1 MRRAREIIGLPVL
14 NLKSGD
20 SIGWV
25 QDVVFDSEGQRV
37 SGMLLENGHI
47 FHSEKG
53 LPRSAIAAVGKD
65 ALTVKDNVV
74 QEIPGIKWSEKVG
87 NQVFTQGGEA
97 KGTIQDV
104 FLDDS
109 ADCIVGF
116 EVSDGLF
123 SDLIQGRGAILQ
135 ENVMVDGKD
144 VLIVE
149 DQVSPWD
156 HHGKEGGSLS

>member
-1 MRRAREIIGLPVL
+1 MRRARELIGLPVL

-20 SIGWV
+20 AIGWI
-25 QDVVFDSEGQRV
+25 QDVVFDSEAHKV

-47 FHSEKG
+47 FHSGKG

-65 ALTVKDNVV
+65 ALTVKDNLV
-74 QEIPGIKWSEKVG
+74 QDIKGVKWSEKVG
-87 NQVFTQGGEA
+87 NQVFTQAGEA

-109 ADCIVGF
+109 ADSIVGF

-135 ENVMVDGKD
+135 ENIMVDGKD

-156 HHGKEGGSLS
+156 HAKEGGSLS

>member
-1 MRRAREIIGLPVL
+1 MRRARDIIGLPIL

-25 QDVVFDSEGQRV
+25 QDVVFDLKDQKV
-37 SGMLLENGHI
+37 NGMILENGHL
-47 FHSEKG
+47 FRSTKG
-53 LPRSAIAAVGKD
+53 LPRSAIDAVGKD
-65 ALTVKDNVV
+65 ALIVKDNIV
-74 QEIPGIKWSEKVG
+74 QDIIGIKWSEKVG
-87 NQVFTQGGEA
+87 NQVFSQGGEA

-109 ADCIVGF
+109 ADRIVGF

-123 SDLIQGRGAILQ
+123 SDVLQGRGAIFQ

-144 VLIVE
+144 VLIVD

-156 HHGKEGGSLS
+156 HDKEGGTLS

>member
-1 MRRAREIIGLPVL
+1 MRRARDLIGLPVL
-14 NLKSGD
+14 DLKSGNA
-20 SIGWV
+20 IGWI
-25 QDVVFDSEGQRV
+25 QDVVFDSTAQRV
-37 SGMLLENGHI
+37 SGLLLENGHI
-47 FHSEKG
+47 FRTGKG
-53 LPRSAIAAVGKD
+53 LPRSMVAAVGKD

-74 QEIPGIKWSEKVG
+74 QDIKGIKWTEKVG
-87 NQVFTQGGEA
+87 NQIFTQGGEA

-109 ADCIVGF
+109 AESIVGF

-135 ENVMVDGKD
+135 ENVMIDGKD

-149 DQVSPWD
+149 DHISPWD
-156 HHGKEGGSLS
+156 HREGGSLS

>member
-1 MRRAREIIGLPVL
+1 MRRTREIVGLPVL

-20 SIGWV
+20 QIGWV
-25 QDVVFDSEGQRV
+25 QDVVFDEDNRKI
-37 SGMLLENGHI
+37 SGVLLESAHI
-47 FHSEKG
+47 FHSNKG
-53 LPRSAIAAVGKD
+53 IPREYVAAVGKD
-65 ALTVKDNVV
+65 ALTISDHVV
-74 QEIPGIKWSEKVG
+74 QEVLGVKWSEKVG

-97 KGTIQDV
+97 KGTIEDV

-109 ADCIVGF
+109 AENIVGF

-123 SDLIQGRGAILQ
+123 SDLLEGRGTILQ

-156 HHGKEGGSLS
+156 QKEGGSLS